1 MRPRCTTAVILA
13 AGCGSRVR
21 SLTPDKPKCLMDLA
35 GAPIIEWIIGA
46 LERAGIDDIVMVTGF
61 RSGHVARFAAAR
73 ARRLRASRAPGRAG
87 ARIRLVRNPRWRLP
101 NGLSLYAARRAVPP
115 REAFLVLMSDHILP
129 PGIIKKVARAG
140 TRRCVLAVDTDL
152 AGVFDLSD
160 ATKVRTVAGRPVAI
174 GKRLRKY
181 DAVDCGLFRFDARVF
196 AALAAAFKQGDR
208 SLSGGVREL
217 IAAGDLDVLPIG
229 KRAAWID
236 IDTPRAYRQAS
247 RNREA
252 FLRGH
257 LKRRA
262 SMTARLRAAR
272 KQRS

>member
-1 MRPRCTTAVILA
+1 MKPRCTTAVILA
-13 AGCGSRVR
+13 AGRGSRVR
-21 SLTPDKPKCLMDLA
+21 SLTAARPKCLIDLA

-46 LERAGIDDIVMVTGF
+46 LERAGVTDIVMVTGF
-61 RSGHVARFAAAR
+61 RAGHVARYAAAR
-73 ARRLRASRAPGRAG
+73 TRRLKAARKPGKAG

-101 NGLSLYAARRAVPP
+101 NGLSLYAARRAVPAG
-115 REAFLVLMSDHILP
+115 EAFLVVMSDHILP
-129 PGIIKKVARAG
+129 PGIIAKVARAG
-140 TRRCVLAVDTDL
+140 TDRCVLAVDTDL

-160 ATKVRTVAGRPVAI
+160 ATKVRTMGGRPVAI

-208 SLSGGVREL
+208 SLSGGVKEL

-229 KRAAWID
+229 RRAAWID
-236 IDTPRAYRQAS
+236 IDTPRAYRQAL
-247 RNREA
+247 RNRKA

-257 LKRRA
+257 PRN
-262 SMTARLRAAR
+262 
-272 KQRS
+272 QRSLGGVR